1 MSQNIVKNTN
11 SMGMMPLTS
20 EFRRFRRVFFG
31 RKIVVFGLV
40 VIVILVVAAIFA
52 PFIAP
57 YNPNKVDMNNPLLQ
71 PSHEH
76 LLGTDS
82 LGRDTLSRVIFGA
95 RVSLIVG
102 VSAIAISGTIG
113 ITLGL
118 IAGYSRGITY
128 AIIMRA
134 MDTLMALPMLVL
146 VLVIASMLGGGLKNV
161 VIALSI
167 GSVAMYARI
176 MCGQVLAVKENDY
189 ILASQ
194 SMGATNLRIMLRHLL
209 PNCFPPLIVL
219 MTMQMGVMIL
229 AEAGLSFLGVG
240 IAPPMASWGAM
251 VTDGYRYLLS
261 NPVLSLA
268 PGVAIMLVV
277 FAYNMV
283 GDGLRDAID
292 PRLRGSL

>member
-1 MSQNIVKNTN
+1 MAEETKNITGSQEMISRV
-11 SMGMMPLTS
+11 SG
-20 EFRRFRRVFFG
+20 FGRFRRVFFG

-40 VIVILVVAAIFA
+40 IIMILVIAAIFA

-57 YNPNKVDMNNPLLQ
+57 YDPYKTDMAHPLLQ
-71 PSHEH
+71 PSSTH

-102 VSAIAISGTIG
+102 ISAIALSGTIG

-118 IAGYSRGITY
+118 IAGYFRGTIY

-134 MDTLMALPMLVL
+134 MDTLMAIPMLVL

-176 MCGQVLAVKENDY
+176 MCGQVLTVMENDY
-189 ILASQ
+189 ILASK
-194 SMGATNLRIMLRHLL
+194 SMGTPNLRIMLRHLL
-209 PNCFPPLIVL
+209 PNCFPPIIVI

-240 IAPPMASWGAM
+240 IAPPMPSWGAM
-251 VTDGYRYLLS
+251 VTDGYRYLLT

-268 PGVAIMLVV
+268 PGLAIMLVV

>member
-1 MSQNIVKNTN
+1 VSEESIKISN
-11 SMGMMPLTS
+11 SMEMVPRVSGL
-20 EFRRFRRVFFG
+20 RRFRRVFFG
-31 RKIVVFGLV
+31 RRIVVFGLV
-40 VIVILVVAAIFA
+40 IVMILVIAAIFA
-52 PFIAP
+52 PFISPFDP
-57 YNPNKVDMNNPLLQ
+57 YKTDMTHALLQ
-71 PSHEH
+71 PSREH

-102 VSAIAISGTIG
+102 ISAIALSGTIG
-113 ITLGL
+113 VTLGVL
-118 IAGYSRGITY
+118 AGYFRGITY

-134 MDTLMALPMLVL
+134 MDTLMAIPMLVL

-161 VIALSI
+161 VIALSF

-176 MCGQVLAVKENDY
+176 MCSQVLTVMENDY
-189 ILASQ
+189 ILASKAIGV
-194 SMGATNLRIMLRHLL
+194 SNLRIMLRHLL
-209 PNCFPPLIVL
+209 PNSFPPLIVL

-240 IAPPMASWGAM
+240 IAPPMPSWGAM

-268 PGVAIMLVV
+268 PGLAIMLVV

-283 GDGLRDAID
+283 GDGLRDALD